1 MAYKEIAKPNCTV
14 YVPTFQDQY
23 TTDISVLVLFPGIPV
38 NGKTGKSYFPPLIKG
53 AVPTWFNKYV
63 MVIPNEHTTKWDSV
77 KKEYTEAMASVPQG
91 TGKDP
96 KYVLTEKT
104 VSIGVFSGSGNG
116 NVSIQTKLVS
126 INPAHLIIMDPSASG
141 PLTQNVKTLTS
152 KGTSCYMMYN
162 PNNWNSYPALKNGFP
177 SLAAA
182 VDAGGNKSLKVSLGH
197 MAIPAESLKKFATEV
212 EKKLITP
219 TQKKQDQP
227 VVNEEKKT
235 DEKAAE
241 DANQPGKTQSTP
253 SAKWNITI
261 DGLGDSALGSA
272 STPYQIQAKKD
283 LPNFTIYVGNPETDW
298 ARFGEQVPVGGDDF
312 ENVGDD
318 AEGLDE
324 EFTEQGFAGDEEEI
338 AYQLGSIFGDSE
350 GSEDDSS
357 GSSGSDPSTVETGSL
372 PPQGSAGGSGD
383 RRFQKSMLVNGT
395 KVLNGELPKNL
406 VKKALGFELETH
418 AANKLLE
425 LNVKYKEKF
434 GTNIPIGGANRSF
447 EVQNAIFDWPFYER
461 TKKGRKKGTNGG
473 VAAAKPGTSQHGWG
487 LAIDCSGLG
496 DKGSPKFDWMD
507 ANAPKYGWVN
517 PGWAK
522 KGGAGHEPWHW
533 EYVGKDAYKND
544 GAK

>member
-1 MAYKEIAKPNCTV
+1 MAYKTISKPNCTV

-23 TTDISVLVLFPGIPV
+23 TTDVSVLVFFPGIPV
-38 NGKTGKSYFPPLIKG
+38 NNKTGKTYFPPIILA
-53 AVPTWFNKYV
+53 AVPKWFDRYV
-63 MVIPNEHTTKWDSV
+63 IVIPNEHTTKWESV
-77 KKEYTEAMASVPQG
+77 KKEYTEAIGSVPQG

-96 KYVLTEKT
+96 KYVLVEKNT
-104 VSIGVFSGSGNG
+104 SIGVFSGSGNG
-116 NVSIQTKLVS
+116 NVSIQTKLTS
-126 INPAHLIIMDPSASG
+126 INPVNLIIMDPSASG
-141 PLTQNVKTLTS
+141 PLTQNVKTLAG
-152 KGTSCYMMYN
+152 KGTACYLMYN

-177 SLAAA
+177 SLSAA
-182 VDAGGNKSLKVSLGH
+182 VDAGGNKSAKVSLGH
-197 MAIPAESLKKFATEV
+197 MAIPGETLKKFVADI

-227 VVNEEKKT
+227 EGKTQSTATDTPLADLNEV
-235 DEKAAE
+235 
-241 DANQPGKTQSTP
+241 GKTQSTP
-253 SAKWNITI
+253 TAKWNITI
-261 DGLGDSALGSA
+261 DGLGDSYGSGSA
-272 STPYQIQAKKD
+272 SVPYEILAKKD

-298 ARFGEQVPVGGDDF
+298 ARFGEQVPPDGDDF
-312 ENVGDD
+312 QNGDS
-318 AEGLDE
+318 EGLDE

-350 GSEDDSS
+350 GTEDESA
-357 GSSGSDPSTVETGSL
+357 GSSGSDPNPVPGGSL
-372 PPQGSAGGSGD
+372 PPSGSAGGAGD
-383 RRFQKSMLVNGT
+383 RRFQKSMTVNGI
-395 KVLNGELPKNL
+395 KVLNGELPKQF
-406 VKKALGFELETH
+406 VKKVLGFELEIH
-418 AANKLLE
+418 AANKLAE

-434 GTNIPIGGANRSF
+434 GKDIPIGGANRSF
-447 EVQNAIFDWPFYER
+447 TVQNSIFDWAWYER
-461 TKKGRKKGTNGG
+461 TKQGRKKGTNGG

-533 EYVGKDAYKND
+533 EYIGGDAYKND